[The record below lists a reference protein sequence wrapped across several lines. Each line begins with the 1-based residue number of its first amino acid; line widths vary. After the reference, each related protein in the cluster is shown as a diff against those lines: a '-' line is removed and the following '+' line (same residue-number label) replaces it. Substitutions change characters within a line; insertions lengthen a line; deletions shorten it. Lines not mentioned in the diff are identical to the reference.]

1 MDPDIRLAYAIAAK
15 YERAP
20 NGDPGAG
27 LDRLA
32 NVALDAILAARDPA
46 IATAFVEGFPDGP
59 T

>member
-20 NGDPGAG
+20 NGNPGAR
-27 LDRLA
+27 DRLA